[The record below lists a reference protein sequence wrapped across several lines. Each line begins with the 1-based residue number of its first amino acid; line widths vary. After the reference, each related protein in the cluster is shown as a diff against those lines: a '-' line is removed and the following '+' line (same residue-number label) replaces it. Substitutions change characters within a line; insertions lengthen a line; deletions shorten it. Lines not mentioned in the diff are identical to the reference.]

1 MPSTKWTSTMPPS
14 NPVVPSRGEIWWVN
28 FNTPITAPTP
38 PKGTS
43 QAQSPTTGDE
53 IYKTRPAVVMNIP
66 AAWNLQLVI
75 VVPITSWQNHFQTN
89 NYFWM
94 VQIPKDTTNQLRN
107 DSAAN
112 TFQIKSVS
120 AQRFTRKIGVLTT
133 QQMDLIAA
141 TIAFCIGYN
150 PPQPPPTS
158 P

>member
-1 MPSTKWTSTMPPS
+1 MMLPSK
-14 NPVVPSRGEIWWVN
+14 VPSRGEIWWVN
-28 FNTPITAPTP
+28 FNSPITAPTP
-38 PKGTS
+38 PLGTP
-43 QAQSPTTGDE
+43 QAQLPTTGDE

-66 AAWNLQLVI
+66 ASWNLQLAI

-94 VQIPKDTTNQLRN
+94 VKIMADASNRLPN

-150 PPQPPPTS
+150 PPSVS

>member
-1 MPSTKWTSTMPPS
+1 MLPS
-14 NPVVPSRGEIWWVN
+14 NLVGPSRGEIWWVN
-28 FNTPITAPTP
+28 FNAPITVPTP
-38 PKGTS
+38 PDNTPKD
-43 QAQSPTTGDE
+43 QLPTTGDE

-66 AAWNLQLVI
+66 ASWNLQLVI
-75 VVPITSWQNHFQTN
+75 VVPITKWQNRFQTN

-94 VQIPKDTTNQLRN
+94 VKILADATNQLLN

-120 AQRFTRKIGVLTT
+120 TQRFTQKIGVLTT

-150 PPQPPPTS
+150 PPKSPPSAP
-158 P
+158 

>member
-1 MPSTKWTSTMPPS
+1 MPLS
-14 NPVVPSRGEIWWVN
+14 NPASPSRGEIWWVN
-28 FNTPITAPTP
+28 FNSPITALTP
-38 PKGTS
+38 STGTP
-43 QAQSPTTGDE
+43 QAQLPTTGDE

-75 VVPITSWQNHFQTN
+75 VVPITSWQSRFQTN

-94 VQIPKDTTNQLRN
+94 VKIPADATNQLPN

-112 TFQIKSVS
+112 AFQVKSVS
-120 AQRFTRKIGVLTT
+120 AQRFTTKIGILTT

-141 TIAFCIGYN
+141 TIAFCIGYK
-150 PPQPPPTS
+150 PPPIS